1 MPGCINCEANIVP
14 FYGND
19 THRDLGSVNDKRFPG
34 LRFKTSDIKTPFSM
48 VLVGSLYA
56 NHLVRL

>member
-19 THRDLGSVNDKRFPG
+19 THRDLGSVNDKRFP
-34 LRFKTSDIKTPFSM
+34 RSA
-48 VLVGSLYA
+48 V
-56 NHLVRL
+56 